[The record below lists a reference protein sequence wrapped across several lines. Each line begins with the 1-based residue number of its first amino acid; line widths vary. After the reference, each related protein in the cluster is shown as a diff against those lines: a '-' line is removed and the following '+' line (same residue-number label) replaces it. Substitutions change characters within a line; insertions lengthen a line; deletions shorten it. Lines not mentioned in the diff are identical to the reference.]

1 MPEIGYP
8 VMEELRSQTD
18 GREPLLY
25 PGLEGQCQEVVSPEL
40 QKPEPSAGARTSGQL
55 GPLREG
61 LMGGGGGIQGGDT
74 PTARA
79 CAEDREKGRSS
90 LASPSSCPLPQ
101 FFCQ

>member
-25 PGLEGQCQEVVSPEL
+25 PGLEGQCQEVVSPEP
-40 QKPEPSAGARTSGQL
+40 QKPEPSSGARTSGQL

-61 LMGGGGGIQGGDT
+61 LMGREIQGL
-74 PTARA
+74 
-79 CAEDREKGRSS
+79 C
-90 LASPSSCPLPQ
+90 
-101 FFCQ
+101 